1 MLTIRASV
9 FWLGMVLSTVI
20 VGLVIPLLAPLP
32 WRLRYRLL
40 AMWPRFNLFW
50 LRLCCGIRYR
60 VNGIEHL
67 PNQAAIV
74 MAKHQS
80 TWETLAL
87 TQILPPQ
94 VWVLK
99 QELLNVPVFGW
110 GMRLL
115 SAIALD
121 RAAGRKAMVEL
132 VRQGGE
138 RLQRGLWVIVF
149 PEGTRTSPGAPP
161 RYRMGGA
168 VLAARTGVPIV
179 PIAHNAGLF
188 WPRGSFIKYPGTI
201 EVEIGPLI
209 PTEGRQAGDI
219 MRDVQQ
225 WIEPHTNR
233 LCGLL
238 MPTGTASHPS
248 QRHQA

>member
-1 MLTIRASV
+1 
-9 FWLGMVLSTVI
+9 MVLSTLI
-20 VGLVIPLLAPLP
+20 VGLAIPFLALLQ
-32 WRLRYRLL
+32 WQLRYRLL
-40 AMWPRFNLFW
+40 TLWPRFNLFW

-60 VNGIEHL
+60 VNGLEHL
-67 PNQAAIV
+67 PNRAAIV

-99 QELLNVPVFGW
+99 KELLNVPIFGW

-121 RAAGRKAMVEL
+121 RSAGRKAMVEL
-132 VRQGGE
+132 VRQASD
-138 RLQRGLWVIVF
+138 RLQLGLWVIVF
-149 PEGTRTSPGAPP
+149 PEGTRTQPGAKP

-188 WPRGSFIKYPGTI
+188 WPRGSFIKHPGVI

-209 PTEGRQAGDI
+209 PTQGRQAEEI
-219 MRDVQQ
+219 LQDVQQ
-225 WIEPHTNR
+225 WVETHTNR
-233 LCGLL
+233 LCGLS
-238 MPTGTASHPS
+238 MPSNTARSS
-248 QRHQA
+248 